1 MLLHLLLYL
10 FQLTPPS
17 CSCPFGPSSN
27 RSCLLAPKSSRSCL
41 LTQVPA
47 ARAPLAR
54 VPDARAPLAQ
64 VPAARAPLA
73 QVPAAHAFWPKSQLF
88 LPFSLSIH
96 RPSGFSAQCSHICGF
111 FLAKRSPIWQNPITN
126 PNPTPN
132 PNSNPC
138 WFVSKPPSFVVF
150 LLNFPERS
158 LAQFFTQRRSISLS
172 FSSLT

>member
-1 MLLHLLLYL
+1 MSCCCTSCCTSFSSLHPAVRAPLVQVPTAHA
-10 FQLTPPS
+10 F
-17 CSCPFGPSSN
+17 C
-27 RSCLLAPKSSRSCL
+27 PKSSNSCL

-54 VPDARAPLAQ
+54 

-73 QVPAAHAFWPKSQLF
+73 QVPAAHAFWPKSQLL
-88 LPFSLSIH
+88 LPFSLSMH
-96 RPSGFSAQCSHICGF
+96 RPSGFSTQRSHVCGF

-138 WFVSKPPSFVVF
+138 WFASKPPSFVVF
-150 LLNFPERS
+150 LLNFPVRS